1 VQPQRCKDSEQG
13 ERISNAVPVIL
24 AKAHERVRA
33 VVSVHMYCAIPCH
46 SKSFRQSTRLQRFP
60 GIKNLPTVTSSLS
73 SGLNSLGSSQVVDKV
88 TLGLEV
94 LNVSTVLQ
102 DLLVGLEGF
111 VLGSVER
118 SESPL
123 LGNDDSLLTGD
134 WRGKCQTRE

>member
-1 VQPQRCKDSEQG
+1 VQSRIIANHFANLREYNDSRDQEP
-13 ERISNAVPVIL
+13 S
-24 AKAHERVRA
+24 
-33 VVSVHMYCAIPCH
+33 
-46 SKSFRQSTRLQRFP
+46 
-60 GIKNLPTVTSSLS
+60 TVTSSLS

-134 WRGKCQTRE
+134 CGKQAVRNTHCHP